1 MQLNDLKLPFFLW
14 RIKNGK
20 HLHFVYAQSHISDS
34 FIFTREPLNC
44 RGRHHDQ
51 LSEFEN
57 KRIIG
62 MMKIR
67 FSVLPIKAFLK
78 QIFDRM
84 HQREV
89 TNTTVR
95 LRAFSTKQIFH
106 AIWHTKMT
114 TAPLS
119 IIKTQIVPL
128 LQAPYYCKAFCSRIF
143 GIMAP
148 NACAINDNII
158 VSVSSWI
165 SYNEI
170 GPLQKKIMCSSVTNR
185 DLSCSVITTAYFVMV
200 LWDKSFNSIALFC
213 SCILFS
219 QLVWFER
226 GDYIRQTVIKILIH
240 LTIAAWYIVT

>member
-1 MQLNDLKLPFFLW
+1 MITHRIMQLNDLKLPFFLW

-95 LRAFSTKQIFH
+95 LRAFSKKKKKTNISCH
-106 AIWHTKMT
+106 MT
-114 TAPLS
+114 YKDDDCT
-119 IIKTQIVPL
+119 IIDYQDTDCTFTTGSL
-128 LQAPYYCKAFCSRIF
+128 L
-143 GIMAP
+143 
-148 NACAINDNII
+148 
-158 VSVSSWI
+158 
-165 SYNEI
+165 
-170 GPLQKKIMCSSVTNR
+170 L
-185 DLSCSVITTAYFVMV
+185 
-200 LWDKSFNSIALFC
+200 
-213 SCILFS
+213 
-219 QLVWFER
+219 
-226 GDYIRQTVIKILIH
+226 
-240 LTIAAWYIVT
+240 